1 MVVERSSPLYYRHFH
16 THVQLQVLV
25 VVLLIL
31 LPTDVASDMADT
43 NQIVRQIRVPAISVL
58 EEILNAATT
67 GIYRDD
73 QEEENCRVSVSKNYT
88 VDQVCM
94 LCVSSLPY

>member
-1 MVVERSSPLYYRHFH
+1 MVVERSSPHYYRHFL
-16 THVQLQVLV
+16 THVHLQVLV

-31 LPTDVASDMADT
+31 LPIDGASDMADT
-43 NQIVRQIRVPAISVL
+43 NQSVRQIQIPAISVL

-73 QEEENCRVSVSKNYT
+73 QEEENCRVSVSKNNT
-88 VDQVCM
+88 IIQACM
-94 LCVSSLPY
+94 LFASSLPY